1 MNRREAL
8 RNVAL
13 LMGGALSA
21 TTLSVISEGCKTSD
35 KKGGELFTAEQ
46 QTTITELA
54 DTIIPTT
61 GTPGAKAAG
70 VGPFI
75 AMMIKECY
83 PENVQKIF
91 TNGLDDLDDRAK
103 SKFSNSFIEINP
115 TQRTAVLQEVVDKVK
130 NDKEKEKG
138 EKEKRSGRYGTATN
152 NEGGRTSTA
161 PSAKKDP
168 NFFQLAKELTMLG
181 YFTSE
186 IGCKQALVY
195 TPVPGKWEACTDMK
209 PGQKAW
215 AL

>member
-1 MNRREAL
+1 MNRRDAL

-35 KKGGELFTAEQ
+35 KKGGELFTAQ
-46 QTTITELA
+46 QQSTIDELA

-91 TNGLDDLDDRAK
+91 TDGLDDLDDRSK
-103 SKFSNSFIEINP
+103 SKFSNSFVAIDP
-115 TQRTAVLQEVVDKVK
+115 KQRAVVLQEVVDKIK
-130 NDKEKEKG
+130 KDKEKNKDEKP
-138 EKEKRSGRYGTATN
+138 KK

-195 TPVPGKWEACTDMK
+195 NPVPGKFEGCTDMK

>member
-8 RNVAL
+8 RNVAV

-35 KKGGELFTAEQ
+35 KKGELFTAEQ
-46 QTTITELA
+46 QSTITELA

-70 VGPFI
+70 VGSFI

-91 TNGLDDLDDRAK
+91 TDGLDDLDQRSK
-103 SKFSNSFIEINP
+103 SKFSNSFVAIDP
-115 TQRTAVLQEVVDKVK
+115 KQRAVVLQEVVDKVR
-130 NDKEKEKG
+130 NDKEKD

-195 TPVPGKWEACTDMK
+195 TPVPGKYESCTDVK

>member
-8 RNVAL
+8 RNVAV
-13 LMGGALSA
+13 LMGGVLSA

-35 KKGGELFTAEQ
+35 KKGELFTAEQ
-46 QTTITELA
+46 QSTITELA

-70 VGPFI
+70 VGSFI

-91 TNGLDDLDDRAK
+91 SDGLDDLDDRSK
-103 SKFSNSFIEINP
+103 SKFSNSFVAIDSK
-115 TQRTAVLQEVVDKVK
+115 QRAVVLQEVVDKVR
-130 NDKEKEKG
+130 NDKEKG

-209 PGQKAW
+209 PGQKAS

>member
-1 MNRREAL
+1 MNRRDAL
-8 RNVAL
+8 KNVAL
-13 LMGGALSA
+13 IMGGALSA
-21 TTLSVISEGCKTSD
+21 TTLSVISEGCKTTD
-35 KKGGELFTAEQ
+35 KKGELFTAEQ
-46 QTTITELA
+46 QSTITELA

-91 TNGLDDLDDRAK
+91 TDGLDDLDDRSK
-103 SKFSNSFIEINP
+103 SKFSNSFVEIDP
-115 TQRTAVLQEVVDKVK
+115 TQRAGVLQEVVDKLK
-130 NDKEKEKG
+130 QDKEKNKDDKG
-138 EKEKRSGRYGTATN
+138 KK
-152 NEGGRTSTA
+152 NEGGSTSTA

-168 NFFQLAKELTMLG
+168 TFFQLAKELTMLG

>member
-8 RNVAL
+8 KNVAVI
-13 LMGGALSA
+13 MGGALSA

-35 KKGGELFTAEQ
+35 KKGELFTAEQ
-46 QTTITELA
+46 QSTITELA

-61 GTPGAKAAG
+61 TTPGAKAAG

-83 PENVQKIF
+83 PDNVQKIF
-91 TNGLDDLDDRAK
+91 SEGLDDLDDRSK
-103 SKFSNSFIEINP
+103 SKFSNSFVAINP
-115 TQRTAVLQEVVDKVK
+115 TQRAAVLQEVVEKVK
-130 NDKEKEKG
+130 QEKEKN
-138 EKEKRSGRYGTATN
+138 KDDKPKK

-195 TPVPGKWEACTDMK
+195 NPVPGRWESCTDVK

>member
-13 LMGGALSA
+13 IMGGALSA
-21 TTLSVISEGCKTSD
+21 TTLSVISEGCKTTD
-35 KKGGELFTAEQ
+35 KKGELFTAEQ
-46 QTTITELA
+46 QSTITELA

-91 TNGLDDLDDRAK
+91 TDGLDDLDDRSK
-103 SKFSNSFIEINP
+103 SKFSNSFVEINP
-115 TQRTAVLQEVVDKVK
+115 TQRATVLQEVVDKVK
-130 NDKEKEKG
+130 QDKEKEKG

-209 PGQKAW
+209 AGQKAW

>member
-13 LMGGALSA
+13 IMGGALSA
-21 TTLSVISEGCKTSD
+21 TTLSVISEGCKTTD